1 MPRRPPDMSEE
12 PLIVPQPRPK
22 LAQTFLVLGVAV
34 VLLLALVS
42 VAIGAYDLT
51 IAELLDFENLRAN
64 LVLLVSRVPRTIAI
78 ILVGMS
84 MCVAGMIMQ
93 MLSRNKFVSPSTA
106 GTLEAASLGILVV
119 TMFAPNSSVFFKILI
134 SSLFA
139 LAGTALLLL
148 ILRKVPLRSPLVVP
162 LLGIMLG
169 GVIAAFTTFLAYRY
183 NFLQSLA
190 AWTNGDFSRVLRGR
204 YELLWLSGG
213 LTALAY
219 LAADRFTVAGM
230 GEAFTKNLGVHY
242 GRIVALGLTIVSL
255 ITAVNVVTVGAIPFI
270 GLVVPNV
277 VSLLIG
283 DNVRRAIPWLA
294 VFGAGFV
301 LACDILGR
309 TLRFPFEIPIGT
321 VVGFVGGAL
330 FLTMLLRRSSRV
342 G

>member
-1 MPRRPPDMSEE
+1 M
-12 PLIVPQPRPK
+12 
-22 LAQTFLVLGVAV
+22 ATTFLILAVIAV
-34 VLLLALVS
+34 VLLSLVS
-42 VAIGAYDLT
+42 LTIGAYNLSLGQ
-51 IAELLDFENLRAN
+51 LLDVNDLRGN

-78 ILVGMS
+78 VLVGMS
-84 MCVAGMIMQ
+84 MGVAGMLMQ

-119 TMFAPNSSVFFKILI
+119 TMFAPNSSVFVKILV
-134 SSLFA
+134 SSAFA

-148 ILRKVPLRSPLVVP
+148 ILRRVPLRSPLVVP
-162 LLGIMLG
+162 LLGLMLG
-169 GVIAAFTTFLAYRY
+169 GVIAALTTFLAYRY

-204 YELLWLSGG
+204 YELLWLSGA
-213 LTALAY
+213 LTLVAY
-219 LAADRFTVAGM
+219 VAADRFTVAGM
-230 GEAFTKNLGVHY
+230 GEAFTKNLGVNY

-294 VFGAGFV
+294 LFGAGFV

-309 TLRFPFEIPIGT
+309 TIRYPYEVPIGT
-321 VVGFVGGAL
+321 VIGVVGGAL
-330 FLTMLLRRSSRV
+330 FLLLLLRRSSRV
-342 G
+342 S

>member
-1 MPRRPPDMSEE
+1 M
-12 PLIVPQPRPK
+12 IVPQPRPR
-22 LAQTFLVLGVAV
+22 LSNTLLLLGVVA

-42 VAIGAYDLT
+42 MTIGAYDLRVS
-51 IAELLDFENLRAN
+51 ELLDFSNLRAN
-64 LVLLVSRVPRTIAI
+64 LVLLVSRVPRTVAI
-78 ILVGMS
+78 VLVGMS
-84 MCVAGMIMQ
+84 MGVAGMLMQ

-134 SSLFA
+134 ASLFA

-148 ILRKVPLRSPLVVP
+148 ILRRVPLRSPLVVP

-213 LTALAY
+213 LTLLAY
-219 LAADRFTVAGM
+219 VAADRFTVAGM
-230 GEAFTKNLGVHY
+230 GEAFTKNLGVNY
-242 GRIVALGLTIVSL
+242 GQIIALGLTIVSL

-277 VSLLIG
+277 VSLLVG
-283 DNVRRAIPWLA
+283 DNLRRAVPWLA

-309 TLRFPFEIPIGT
+309 TLRYPFEIPIGT

-330 FLTMLLRRSSRV
+330 FLLMLLRRSSRV

>member
-1 MPRRPPDMSEE
+1 
-12 PLIVPQPRPK
+12 
-22 LAQTFLVLGVAV
+22 

-42 VAIGAYDLT
+42 LTIGAYDLSL
-51 IAELLDFENLRAN
+51 AALFDLGDLRGN
-64 LVLLVSRVPRTIAI
+64 LVLLASRVPRTIAI
-78 ILVGMS
+78 LLVGMS
-84 MCVAGMIMQ
+84 MGVAGMLMQ

-119 TMFAPNSSVFFKILI
+119 TMFAPNSSVFTKILV
-134 SSLFA
+134 SSTFA
-139 LAGTALLLL
+139 LAGTALLLA
-148 ILRKVPLRSPLVVP
+148 ILRRVPLRSPLVVP
-162 LLGIMLG
+162 LLGLMLG

-213 LTALAY
+213 LTVLAY

-230 GEAFTKNLGVHY
+230 GEAFTKNLGVNY

-277 VSLLIG
+277 VSLLVG

-301 LACDILGR
+301 LLCDILGR
-309 TLRFPFEIPIGT
+309 VLRFPYEIPIGT
-321 VVGFVGGAL
+321 MVGFIGGAL
-330 FLTMLLRRSSRV
+330 FLLLLLRRSARV

>member
-1 MPRRPPDMSEE
+1 MTN
-12 PLIVPQPRPK
+12 QPRPR
-22 LAQTFLVLGVAV
+22 AATAFLVMAVLV
-34 VLLLALVS
+34 VLVLALVS
-42 VAIGAYDLT
+42 VAIGAYSLSV
-51 IAELLDFENLRAN
+51 AELLDFENLRAN
-64 LVLLVSRVPRTIAI
+64 LVLLASRVPRTIAI
-78 ILVGMS
+78 VLVGSS
-84 MCVAGMIMQ
+84 MAVAGMLMQ

-106 GTLEAASLGILVV
+106 GTMEAASLGILVV
-119 TMFAPNSSVFFKILI
+119 TMFAPNSSVFFKIVV
-134 SSLFA
+134 SSGFA
-139 LAGTALLLL
+139 LAGTALLLA

-162 LLGIMLG
+162 LLGLMLG
-169 GVIAAFTTFLAYRY
+169 GVIAALTTFLAYRY

-190 AWTNGDFSRVLRGR
+190 SWTNGDFSRVLRGR

-213 LTALAY
+213 LTVLAY

-242 GRIVALGLTIVSL
+242 GRVIALGLVIVSL
-255 ITAVNVVTVGAIPFI
+255 VTAVNVVTVGAVPFI

-309 TLRFPFEIPIGT
+309 TLRYPYEIPIGT
-321 VVGFVGGAL
+321 VIGFVGGAL
-330 FLTMLLRRSSRV
+330 FLMLILRRSSRV

>member
-1 MPRRPPDMSEE
+1 
-12 PLIVPQPRPK
+12 
-22 LAQTFLVLGVAV
+22 VAV
-34 VLLLALVS
+34 FLILALVS
-42 VAIGAYDLT
+42 VTIGAYDLA
-51 IAELLDFENLRAN
+51 IAELLDVKNLRAN

-84 MCVAGMIMQ
+84 MGVAGMLMQ

-139 LAGTALLLL
+139 LAGTALLLA
-148 ILRKVPLRSPLVVP
+148 ILRRVPLRSPLVVP

-213 LTALAY
+213 LTLLAY
-219 LAADRFTVAGM
+219 IAADRFTVAGM
-230 GEAFTKNLGVHY
+230 GEAFTKNLGVNY

-277 VSLLIG
+277 VSMLIG

-309 TLRFPFEIPIGT
+309 TLRYPFEIPIGT
-321 VVGFVGGAL
+321 VIGFVGGAL
-330 FLTMLLRRSSRV
+330 FLAMLLRRSSRV

>member
-1 MPRRPPDMSEE
+1 M
-12 PLIVPQPRPK
+12 
-22 LAQTFLVLGVAV
+22 AVLV
-34 VLLLALVS
+34 VLVLALVS
-42 VAIGAYDLT
+42 VAIGAYSLSV
-51 IAELLDFENLRAN
+51 AELLDFENLRAN
-64 LVLLVSRVPRTIAI
+64 LVLLASRVPRTIAI
-78 ILVGMS
+78 VLVGSS
-84 MCVAGMIMQ
+84 MAVAGMLMQ

-106 GTLEAASLGILVV
+106 GTMEAASLGILVV
-119 TMFAPNSSVFFKILI
+119 TMFAPNSSVFFKIVV
-134 SSLFA
+134 SSGFA
-139 LAGTALLLL
+139 LAGTALLLA

-162 LLGIMLG
+162 LLGLMLG
-169 GVIAAFTTFLAYRY
+169 GVIAALTTFLAYRY

-190 AWTNGDFSRVLRGR
+190 SWTNGDFSRVLRGR

-213 LTALAY
+213 LTVLAY

-242 GRIVALGLTIVSL
+242 GRVISLGLVIVSL
-255 ITAVNVVTVGAIPFI
+255 VTAVNVVTVGAVPFI

-309 TLRFPFEIPIGT
+309 TLRYPYEIPIGT
-321 VVGFVGGAL
+321 VIGFVGGAL
-330 FLTMLLRRSSRV
+330 FLMLILRRSSRV

>member
-1 MPRRPPDMSEE
+1 MSEE
-12 PLIVPQPRPK
+12 TLIVPQPRPK
-22 LAQTFLVLGVAV
+22 LARTFLILGVAV
-34 VLLLALVS
+34 VLVLALVS
-42 VAIGAYDLT
+42 LTIGAYGLT
-51 IAELLDFENLRAN
+51 VSELLDVGNLRAN

-84 MCVAGMIMQ
+84 MGVAGMLMQ

-134 SSLFA
+134 ASLFA

-148 ILRKVPLRSPLVVP
+148 ILRRVPLRSPLVVP

-213 LTALAY
+213 LTLLAY
-219 LAADRFTVAGM
+219 VAADRFTVAGM
-230 GEAFTKNLGVHY
+230 GESFTKNLGVNY

-309 TLRFPFEIPIGT
+309 TLRYPFEIPIGT
-321 VVGFVGGAL
+321 VVGFVGGAIFL
-330 FLTMLLRRSSRV
+330 FMLLRRSSRV

>member
-1 MPRRPPDMSEE
+1 MSEE
-12 PLIVPQPRPK
+12 TLIVPQPRPK
-22 LAQTFLVLGVAV
+22 LARTFLILGVAV
-34 VLLLALVS
+34 VLVLALVS
-42 VAIGAYDLT
+42 LTIGAYGLT
-51 IAELLDFENLRAN
+51 VSELLDVGNLRAN

-84 MCVAGMIMQ
+84 MGVAGMLMQ

-134 SSLFA
+134 ASLFA

-148 ILRKVPLRSPLVVP
+148 ILRRVPLRSPLVVP

-213 LTALAY
+213 LTVLAY

-230 GEAFTKNLGVHY
+230 GEAFTRNLGVDY

-277 VSLLIG
+277 VSLLVG

-309 TLRFPFEIPIGT
+309 VLRFAYGIPIGT
-321 VVGFVGGAL
+321 MVGFIGGAL
-330 FLTMLLRRSSRV
+330 SLLLLLRTSARV

>member
-1 MPRRPPDMSEE
+1 M
-12 PLIVPQPRPK
+12 IVPQPRPK
-22 LAQTFLVLGVAV
+22 LARTFLVLGVAV
-34 VLLLALVS
+34 VLILALVS
-42 VAIGAYDLT
+42 VTIGAYELS

-84 MCVAGMIMQ
+84 MGVAGMLMQ

-119 TMFAPNSSVFFKILI
+119 TMFAPNSSVFFKILV

-139 LAGTALLLL
+139 LAGTALLLA
-148 ILRKVPLRSPLVVP
+148 ILRRVPLRSPLVVP

-213 LTALAY
+213 LTLLAY
-219 LAADRFTVAGM
+219 IAADRFTVAGM
-230 GEAFTKNLGVHY
+230 GEAFTKNLGVNY

-277 VSLLIG
+277 VSMLIG

-309 TLRFPFEIPIGT
+309 TIRYPFEIP
-321 VVGFVGGAL
+321 
-330 FLTMLLRRSSRV
+330 
-342 G
+342 

>member
-1 MPRRPPDMSEE
+1 M
-12 PLIVPQPRPK
+12 IVPQPRPK
-22 LAQTFLVLGVAV
+22 LARTFLILGVAV
-34 VLLLALVS
+34 VLILALVS
-42 VAIGAYDLT
+42 VTIGAYDLA
-51 IAELLDFENLRAN
+51 IAELLDVKNLRAN

-84 MCVAGMIMQ
+84 MGVAGMLMQ

-139 LAGTALLLL
+139 LAGTALLLA
-148 ILRKVPLRSPLVVP
+148 ILRRVPLRSPLVVP

-213 LTALAY
+213 LTLLAY
-219 LAADRFTVAGM
+219 IAADRFTVAGM
-230 GEAFTKNLGVHY
+230 GEAFTKNLGVNY

-277 VSLLIG
+277 VSMLIG

-309 TLRFPFEIPIGT
+309 TLRYPFEIPIGT
-321 VVGFVGGAL
+321 VIGFVGGAL
-330 FLTMLLRRSSRV
+330 FLAMLLRRSSRV

>member
-1 MPRRPPDMSEE
+1 M
-12 PLIVPQPRPK
+12 IVPQPRPRAARTLLI
-22 LAQTFLVLGVAV
+22 LAVLAVLV
-34 VLLLALVS
+34 LALVS
-42 VAIGAYDLT
+42 LTIGAYDVSL
-51 IAELLDFENLRAN
+51 ASLFDLEDLRGN
-64 LVLLVSRVPRTIAI
+64 LVLLASRVPRTVAI
-78 ILVGMS
+78 LLVGMS
-84 MCVAGMIMQ
+84 MGVAGMLMQ

-119 TMFAPNSSVFFKILI
+119 TMFAPNSSVFTKILV
-134 SSLFA
+134 SSTFA
-139 LAGTALLLL
+139 LAGTALLLA
-148 ILRKVPLRSPLVVP
+148 ILRRVPLRSPLVVP
-162 LLGIMLG
+162 LLGLMLG

-213 LTALAY
+213 LTVLAY

-230 GEAFTKNLGVHY
+230 GEAFTRNLGVDY

-277 VSLLIG
+277 VSLLVG

-301 LACDILGR
+301 LLCDILGR
-309 TLRFPFEIPIGT
+309 VLRFPYEIPIGT
-321 VVGFVGGAL
+321 MVGFIGGAL
-330 FLTMLLRRSSRV
+330 FLLLLLRRSARV

>member
-1 MPRRPPDMSEE
+1 M
-12 PLIVPQPRPK
+12 IVPQPRPRAARTLLI
-22 LAQTFLVLGVAV
+22 LAVLAVLV
-34 VLLLALVS
+34 LALVS
-42 VAIGAYDLT
+42 LTIGAYDVSL
-51 IAELLDFENLRAN
+51 ASLFDLEDLRGN
-64 LVLLVSRVPRTIAI
+64 LVLLASRVPRTVAI
-78 ILVGMS
+78 LLVGMS
-84 MCVAGMIMQ
+84 MGVAGMLMQ

-119 TMFAPNSSVFFKILI
+119 TMFAPNASVLTKILV
-134 SSLFA
+134 SSAFA

-162 LLGIMLG
+162 LLGLMLG

-213 LTALAY
+213 LTVLAY

-230 GEAFTKNLGVHY
+230 GEAFTRNLGVDY

-277 VSLLIG
+277 VSLLVG

-301 LACDILGR
+301 LLCDILGR
-309 TLRFPFEIPIGT
+309 VLRFPYEIPIGT
-321 VVGFVGGAL
+321 MVGFIGGAL
-330 FLTMLLRRSSRV
+330 FLLLLLRRSARV

>member
-1 MPRRPPDMSEE
+1 
-12 PLIVPQPRPK
+12 LIVPQPRPK
-22 LAQTFLVLGVAV
+22 LARTFLILGVAV
-34 VLLLALVS
+34 VLILALVS
-42 VAIGAYDLT
+42 VTIGAYDLA
-51 IAELLDFENLRAN
+51 IAELLDVKNLRAN

-84 MCVAGMIMQ
+84 MGVAGMLMQ

-139 LAGTALLLL
+139 LAGTALLLA
-148 ILRKVPLRSPLVVP
+148 ILRRVPLRSPLVVP

-213 LTALAY
+213 LTLLAY
-219 LAADRFTVAGM
+219 IAADRFTVAGM
-230 GEAFTKNLGVHY
+230 GEAFTKNLGVNY

-277 VSLLIG
+277 VSMLIG

-309 TLRFPFEIPIGT
+309 TLRYPFEIPIGT
-321 VVGFVGGAL
+321 VIGFVGGAL
-330 FLTMLLRRSSRV
+330 FLAMLLRRSSRV

>member
-1 MPRRPPDMSEE
+1 M
-12 PLIVPQPRPK
+12 
-22 LAQTFLVLGVAV
+22 AVLV
-34 VLLLALVS
+34 VLVLALVS
-42 VAIGAYDLT
+42 VAIGAYSLSV
-51 IAELLDFENLRAN
+51 AELLDFENLRAN
-64 LVLLVSRVPRTIAI
+64 LVLLASRVPRTIAI
-78 ILVGMS
+78 VLVGSS
-84 MCVAGMIMQ
+84 MAVAGMLMQ

-106 GTLEAASLGILVV
+106 GTMEAASLGILVV
-119 TMFAPNSSVFFKILI
+119 TMFAPNSSVFFKIVV
-134 SSLFA
+134 SSGFA
-139 LAGTALLLL
+139 LAGTALLLA

-162 LLGIMLG
+162 LLGLMLG
-169 GVIAAFTTFLAYRY
+169 GVIAALTTFLAYRY

-190 AWTNGDFSRVLRGR
+190 SWTNGDFSRVLRGR

-213 LTALAY
+213 LTVLAY

-242 GRIVALGLTIVSL
+242 GRVIALGLVIVSL
-255 ITAVNVVTVGAIPFI
+255 VTAVNVVTVGAVPFI

-309 TLRFPFEIPIGT
+309 TLRYPYEIPIGT
-321 VVGFVGGAL
+321 VIGFVGGAL
-330 FLTMLLRRSSRV
+330 FLMLILRRSSRV